1 MYTTTNNY
9 QIYME
14 GFRVAKNNLPPIF
27 KNTPVKSIFKLG
39 YHHGKTKEFF
49 TEKQFIEWMSKN
61 LIQN

>member
-1 MYTTTNNY
+1 
-9 QIYME
+9 ME